1 MDLAAKVN
9 PFFNRLVDFFALP
22 ARQTAPI
29 QYKQARVITKLLLV
43 LCLMDAV
50 GYFVVLAGY
59 TEELQARTLPLLLIS
74 LHSLINVI
82 FLLAVRR
89 GAQLVWIA
97 QGTLLYLY
105 AGCFVAIYVTG
116 GPIES
121 PVVQLLII
129 LPGFAFSMLDR
140 NTAIRWTF
148 AIWSTQ
154 YLFYFL
160 FAIGYQFP
168 ELSMGSG
175 IYLGRFVTWTTCY
188 LGFVLFLQVYDSHI
202 NEGRRDRERLQYL
215 ANHDKLTRLAN
226 RALFDERLHAA
237 INHCDR
243 HGGAVALMYVDL
255 DKFKP
260 VNDRYGHSV
269 GDEVLQRIAERLL
282 RTTRPQDTIARVG
295 GDEFAVIIEHV
306 DTMDVIPQIADA
318 VLARVNA
325 PISTSAGTISVSG
338 SLGISL
344 YPHDSE
350 NADQLKRQADIAMY
364 NAKRSDVTWKIYQPG
379 ETLD

>member
-1 MDLAAKVN
+1 MDLTTKMN
-9 PFFNRLVDFFALP
+9 PFFNQLVDFFALP
-22 ARQTAPI
+22 ARQTAQA

-43 LCLMDAV
+43 LLLLDAV
-50 GYFVVLAGY
+50 GFFVLLVGY
-59 TEELQARTLPLLLIS
+59 ADELQARTLPLCLIS
-74 LHSLINVI
+74 LHTLVN
-82 FLLAVRR
+82 LACLYSVRR
-89 GAQLVWIA
+89 GSRLVWIA
-97 QGTLLYLY
+97 QGTMLCLYI
-105 AGCFVAIYVTG
+105 GCFIAIYVTG
-116 GPIES
+116 GPVDS

-148 AIWSTQ
+148 GIWSTQ

-160 FAIGYQFP
+160 FAIGFEFP
-168 ELSMGSG
+168 QLSMGSG

-202 NEGRRDRERLQYL
+202 NESKRDQERLQYL

-226 RALFDERLHAA
+226 RALFDERLNAA
-237 INHCDR
+237 IKHCDR

-325 PISTSAGTISVSG
+325 PISTSAGTISVAG

-350 NADQLKRQADIAMY
+350 NAEQLKRQADIAMY
-364 NAKRSDVTWKIYQPG
+364 SAKRSNAAWKIYQPG
-379 ETLD
+379 ESLD

>member
-1 MDLAAKVN
+1 MDLATKMN
-9 PFFNRLVDFFALP
+9 PVFNRLVDFFALP
-22 ARQTAPI
+22 ARQTTQA
-29 QYKQARVITKLLLV
+29 QYKQACVITKLVLV

-50 GYFVVLAGY
+50 GYFVILAGY
-59 TEELQARTLPLLLIS
+59 TDQLHARTLPLLLIS
-74 LHSLINVI
+74 LHMLVNLVSLY
-82 FLLAVRR
+82 AVRM
-89 GAQLVWIA
+89 GSQLVWVA
-97 QGTLLYLY
+97 QGAMLCLYI
-105 AGCFVAIYVTG
+105 GCFVAIYATG

-140 NTAIRWTF
+140 NSAIRWTF
-148 AIWSTQ
+148 VIWSTQ

-175 IYLGRFVTWTTCY
+175 IYLGRFVSWTTCY

-202 NEGRRDRERLQYL
+202 NESRRDQQRLQYL

-226 RALFDERLHAA
+226 RALFDERLNAA
-237 INHCDR
+237 IKHCDR
-243 HGGAVALMYVDL
+243 HGGAMALMYVDL

-325 PISTSAGTISVSG
+325 PVSTSAGTIGVTG

-350 NADQLKRQADIAMY
+350 NAEQLKRQADIAMY
-364 NAKRSDVTWKIYQPG
+364 SAKRSNIAWKIYQPG
-379 ETLD
+379 ESLG

>member
-1 MDLAAKVN
+1 MDLATKMN
-9 PFFNRLVDFFALP
+9 PVFNRLVDFFALP
-22 ARQTAPI
+22 ARQTTQA
-29 QYKQARVITKLLLV
+29 QYKQACVITKLVLV

-50 GYFVVLAGY
+50 GYFVILAGY
-59 TEELQARTLPLLLIS
+59 TDQLHARTLPLLLIS
-74 LHSLINVI
+74 LHMLVNLVSLY
-82 FLLAVRR
+82 AVRM
-89 GAQLVWIA
+89 GSQLVWVA
-97 QGTLLYLY
+97 QGAMLCLYI
-105 AGCFVAIYVTG
+105 GCFVAIYATG

-140 NTAIRWTF
+140 NSAIRWTF
-148 AIWSTQ
+148 VIWSTQ

-175 IYLGRFVTWTTCY
+175 IYLGRFVSWTTCY

-202 NEGRRDRERLQYL
+202 NESRRDQQRLQYL

-226 RALFDERLHAA
+226 RALFDERLNAA
-237 INHCDR
+237 IKHCDR
-243 HGGAVALMYVDL
+243 HGGAMALMYVDL

-325 PISTSAGTISVSG
+325 PVSTSAGTIGVTG

-350 NADQLKRQADIAMY
+350 NAEQLKQQADIAMY
-364 NAKRSDVTWKIYQPG
+364 SAKRSNIAWKIYQPG
-379 ETLD
+379 ESLG

>member
-1 MDLAAKVN
+1 MDLVTLVE
-9 PFFNRLVDFFALP
+9 PFFNRLVDYFALP
-22 ARQTAPI
+22 ARQMAQA
-29 QYKQARVITKLLLV
+29 QYKQACVITKLLLV

-59 TEELQARTLPLLLIS
+59 SDQLYARALALLLIS
-74 LHSLINVI
+74 LHTLANAL
-82 FLLAVRR
+82 FLYCVRA
-89 GAQLVWIA
+89 GYPLVWIS
-97 QGTLLYLY
+97 QGTLAFLYV
-105 AGCFVAIYVTG
+105 GCFAAIYVTG
-116 GPIES
+116 GPVES

-202 NEGRRDRERLQYL
+202 NEGKRDRDRLQYL
-215 ANHDKLTRLAN
+215 ANHDQLTRLAN
-226 RALFDERLHAA
+226 RALFDERLNAA
-237 INHCDR
+237 IKHCDR

-260 VNDRYGHSV
+260 INDRFGHGV

-306 DTMDVIPQIADA
+306 DNMDVIPQIADA

-325 PISTSAGTISVSG
+325 PISTSAGTISVAG

-350 NADQLKRQADIAMY
+350 NAEQLKRQADIAMY
-364 NAKRSDVTWKIYQPG
+364 SAKRSNVAWKIYQPG
-379 ETLD
+379 EALE